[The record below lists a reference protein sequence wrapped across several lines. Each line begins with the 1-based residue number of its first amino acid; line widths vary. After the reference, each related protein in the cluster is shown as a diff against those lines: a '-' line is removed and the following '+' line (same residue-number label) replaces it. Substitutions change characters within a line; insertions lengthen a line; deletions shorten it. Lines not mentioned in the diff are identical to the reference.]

1 MKHGLILT
9 GALLLA
15 GSCGGK
21 KTTIQQV
28 EDPKTAER
36 LALLEKDNEGRLT
49 PDKVRTIVHG
59 MHLNG
64 YQGSGGEV
72 GEQIA
77 GNLAAAAGPGVSGD
91 DFSRAIGEAIA
102 SATLPPEEVAAAV
115 ESAVRG
121 LLDELGLTEEQAAA
135 IATAVQAAAPGAGE
149 LAAVITD
156 AINAARA
163 GTEASSGIAAGR
175 TERNAGTLDASAVQ
189 ELVQRAVSQATAHL
203 SSRTEVEE
211 AIAGA
216 LQDARLD
223 QEQTIKAV
231 QEEIRLA
238 RSDLEKQL
246 AGYSQDV
253 GGLQAGIST
262 FQNRLNQIDARVS
275 GLHTAVQARPTQQ
288 QVDTTIAAATS
299 DLADHSDVLA
309 VVNDSIGAAKDDLPG
324 YQEVAQIIDERL
336 QPFANGM
343 ASLRD
348 EIGTSYVNWQDLAGS
363 LVRLPAYW
371 DRVRALPGD
380 QAGPQ
385 ALAAA
390 LKEGGG
396 VEPAALPGLPD
407 LGGLAAWQSGM
418 ESRLEGGLERT
429 ALGEALESL
438 QTWRDMR
445 AGIADSVRTGDFTS
459 FRDAQ
464 AAWRE
469 QVNEQ
474 MAARLEGTR
483 LGEALESLQ
492 AWRDMRAGFAD
503 SVRTGDFTSF
513 RDAHAAWK
521 EQVKEEMARRME
533 KEKVEDAIAAAFEN
547 DGVWRPFSVFTR
559 IREVIREAWSK

>member
-1 MKHGLILT
+1 M
-9 GALLLA
+9 
-15 GSCGGK
+15 
-21 KTTIQQV
+21 
-28 EDPKTAER
+28 
-36 LALLEKDNEGRLT
+36 
-49 PDKVRTIVHG
+49 G
-59 MHLNG
+59 MARWNG
-64 YQGSGGEV
+64 Y
-72 GEQIA
+72 
-77 GNLAAAAGPGVSGD
+77 P
-91 DFSRAIGEAIA
+91 A
-102 SATLPPEEVAAAV
+102 SAATLQ
-115 ESAVRG
+115 
-121 LLDELGLTEEQAAA
+121 T
-135 IATAVQAAAPGAGE
+135 
-149 LAAVITD
+149 
-156 AINAARA
+156 RA
-163 GTEASSGIAAGR
+163 EASSGIAAGR

-503 SVRTGDFTSF
+503 SVRTGDFSTYRDAQAAWREQVNEQMAARLEGTRLGEALESLQAWRDMRAGFADSVRTGDFTSF